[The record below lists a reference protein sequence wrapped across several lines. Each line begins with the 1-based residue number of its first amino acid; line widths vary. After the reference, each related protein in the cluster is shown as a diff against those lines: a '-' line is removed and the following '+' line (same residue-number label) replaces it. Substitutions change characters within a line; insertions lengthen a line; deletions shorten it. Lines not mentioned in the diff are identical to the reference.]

1 MGSLSKFGQAV
12 PEIFVFQKRR
22 FLWTRVKGKLHIG
35 VALKTVFDGVFF
47 VVLWIQ
53 TLITLS
59 KIIQFAKIK
68 TYFMQN
74 FIEFYRKYFS
84 CCKKVA

>member
-35 VALKTVFDGVFF
+35 VALKTVFDGFFF
-47 VVLWIQ
+47 VVLW
-53 TLITLS
+53 
-59 KIIQFAKIK
+59 
-68 TYFMQN
+68 M
-74 FIEFYRKYFS
+74 
-84 CCKKVA
+84 

>member
-35 VALKTVFDGVFF
+35 VAPKTVFDGVFF
-47 VVLWIQ
+47 CSSLDINPHNFVKNHSICKNKDL
-53 TLITLS
+53 
-59 KIIQFAKIK
+59 FYAK
-68 TYFMQN
+68 
-74 FIEFYRKYFS
+74 FY
-84 CCKKVA
+84 